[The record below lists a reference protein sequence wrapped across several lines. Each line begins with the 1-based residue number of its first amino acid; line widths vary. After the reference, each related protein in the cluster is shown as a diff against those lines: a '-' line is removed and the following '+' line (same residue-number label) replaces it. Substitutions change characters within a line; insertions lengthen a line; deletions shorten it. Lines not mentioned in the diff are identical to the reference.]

1 MKLYRLSSTTQRISQ
16 ESVDRVRQA
25 AAEGVRR
32 VEMLEGI
39 EGDRQR
45 SLRQELAE
53 IDPNAIGEFNGGEQ
67 LLKEAREVAYQ
78 LSELGESFEDLVKSD
93 VVPRK
98 LCGVDDKA

>member
-1 MKLYRLSSTTQRISQ
+1 MKLHRLSSTTQRISQ

-25 AAEGVRR
+25 AGEGVRR

-67 LLKEAREVAYQ
+67 LLQEACEVASKLSQ
-78 LSELGESFEDLVKSD
+78 LGDSVDDLLKSG
-93 VVPRK
+93 VVARK
-98 LCGVDDKA
+98 LYGVDDKA